1 METQNDAQT
10 TAKLSQKE
18 AVFNFITEAIAAEGK
33 TRLEGSKLRDYVTPA
48 VRKVVRQRLFA
59 GFRAGEI
66 GMKKVKDD
74 NALKRYCSGV
84 ITNFVKK
91 DPRFN

>member
-1 METQNDAQT
+1 METEAQT
-10 TAKLSQKE
+10 TAKPLSQKD
-18 AVFNFITEAIAAEGK
+18 AVFNFITEAINAEGK
-33 TRLEGSKLRDYVTPA
+33 PRLEGSKLRDYVTPA
-48 VRKVVRQRLFA
+48 VRKIVRQRLFA

-66 GMKKVKDD
+66 RMKKDKTDE
-74 NALKRYCSGV
+74 ALKRYCSGV